1 MLFNWK
7 GCSLSLFVL
16 SAKDVGFNTLNV
28 TFQVFFSLFSTIL
41 DNTFQAR
48 ISPLLRSQ
56 RLATHG
62 IHICLKTHIK

>member
-28 TFQVFFSLFSTIL
+28 TFQVFFPSFLPFWITLSK
-41 DNTFQAR
+41 R
-48 ISPLLRSQ
+48 ESPHFFVRNVS
-56 RLATHG
+56 RRTDFIFA
-62 IHICLKTHIK
+62 LKLT